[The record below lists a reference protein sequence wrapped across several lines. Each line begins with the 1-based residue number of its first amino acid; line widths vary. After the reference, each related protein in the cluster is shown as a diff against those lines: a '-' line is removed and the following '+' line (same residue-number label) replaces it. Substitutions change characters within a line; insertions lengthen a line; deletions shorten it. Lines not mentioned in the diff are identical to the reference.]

1 MATYLKRR
9 IAQTV
14 TDAIDAK
21 VRRTVESILDDVR
34 QRGDAAVRELSVKFD
49 NWSPES
55 FRLSQADID
64 AIMAKVPPGT
74 VADIRFAQEQI
85 RNFAQHQRDSIRDVE
100 VETLPG
106 VRLGHR
112 NIPVDNVGCYVPG
125 GRYPMVASAHMSIVT
140 AKVAGVKRIIACA
153 PPFKG
158 GPHPAIVAAMHFG
171 GADDI
176 YVLGGVQAVAAM
188 ALGTE
193 TIKPVDM
200 IVGPGNAYVAEAK
213 RQLFGRIGI
222 DLLAGPTETLVIADD
237 SVDGEICAT
246 DLLGQAEHGPNS
258 PAVMI
263 TNSEKLARD
272 TMSEI
277 ERLLK
282 ILPSADLAGQ
292 SWKDYG
298 EVIVCDSVDE
308 MVAEADRVASEH
320 VQVMTRDPDYFLNNM
335 KNYGSLFLGARTNVA
350 YGDKVIGTNHTLP
363 TKKNARFT
371 GGLWV
376 GKFIKTCTYQ
386 KVLTDEASAKIGEVC
401 SRLCILEGF
410 TAHAEQ
416 ANIRVRRY
424 GGRNVPY
431 AQAAE

>member
-1 MATYLKRR
+1 MARWLKRGMD
-9 IAQTV
+9 TG
-14 TDAIDAK
+14 AIKAADAK
-21 VRRTVESILDDVR
+21 VRETVESIL
-34 QRGDAAVRELSVKFD
+34 
-49 NWSPES
+49 
-55 FRLSQADID
+55 ADID
-64 AIMAKVPPGT
+64 ARKDQAVKDLSKKFDEWAPTDFKLSAHEIERAIAQVPQRDLD
-74 VADIRFAQEQI
+74 DIKFAQAQV
-85 RNFAQHQRDSIRDVE
+85 RNFAQKQKETMHDLE

-106 VRLGHR
+106 VVLGHR
-112 NIPVDNVGCYVPG
+112 HIPVNSIGCYVPG

-140 AKVAGVKRIIACA
+140 ARVAGVERIIACA

-171 GADDI
+171 GADEI
-176 YVLGGVQAVAAM
+176 FVLGGVQAVAAM

-193 TIKPVDM
+193 SIKPVDM

-213 RQLFGRIGI
+213 RQLFGRVGI
-222 DLLAGPTETLVIADD
+222 DLLAGPTETLIIADR

-246 DLLGQAEHGPNS
+246 DLLGQAEHGPTS

-272 TMSEI
+272 TMAEV
-277 ERLLK
+277 ERL
-282 ILPSADLAGQ
+282 
-292 SWKDYG
+292 
-298 EVIVCDSVDE
+298 
-308 MVAEADRVASEH
+308 SEH

-335 KNYGSLFLGARTNVA
+335 KNYGSLFLGPRTNVA

-363 TKKNARFT
+363 TKKAARYT

-376 GKFIKTCTYQ
+376 GKFMKTCTYQ
-386 KVLTDEASAKIGEVC
+386 KVLTDEASALIGEVC

-410 TAHAEQ
+410 RAHAEQ

>member
-1 MATYLKRR
+1 MARWLKRGMD
-9 IAQTV
+9 TG
-14 TDAIDAK
+14 AIKAADAK
-21 VRRTVESILDDVR
+21 VRETVESIL
-34 QRGDAAVRELSVKFD
+34 
-49 NWSPES
+49 
-55 FRLSQADID
+55 ADID
-64 AIMAKVPPGT
+64 ARKDQAVKDLSKKFDEWAPTDFKLSAHEIERAIAQVPQRDLD
-74 VADIRFAQEQI
+74 DIKFAQAQV
-85 RNFAQHQRDSIRDVE
+85 RNFAQKQKETMHDLE

-106 VRLGHR
+106 VVLGHR
-112 NIPVDNVGCYVPG
+112 YIPVNSIGCYVPG

-140 AKVAGVKRIIACA
+140 ARVAGVERIIACA

-171 GADDI
+171 GADEI
-176 YVLGGVQAVAAM
+176 FVLGGVQAVAAM

-193 TIKPVDM
+193 SIKPVDM

-213 RQLFGRIGI
+213 RQLFGRVGI
-222 DLLAGPTETLVIADD
+222 DLLAGPTETLIIADG

-246 DLLGQAEHGPNS
+246 DLLGQAEHGPTS

-272 TMSEI
+272 TMAEV

-282 ILPSADLAGQ
+282 ILPTADAAGQ
-292 SWKDYG
+292 AWKDYG
-298 EVIVCDSVDE
+298 EVIVCDDLDE
-308 MVAEADRVASEH
+308 MVREADRVASEH

-335 KNYGSLFLGARTNVA
+335 KNYGSLFLGPRTNVA

-363 TKKNARFT
+363 TKKAARYT

-376 GKFIKTCTYQ
+376 GKFMKTCTYQ
-386 KVLTDEASAKIGEVC
+386 KVLTDEASALIGEVC

-410 TAHAEQ
+410 RAHAEQ